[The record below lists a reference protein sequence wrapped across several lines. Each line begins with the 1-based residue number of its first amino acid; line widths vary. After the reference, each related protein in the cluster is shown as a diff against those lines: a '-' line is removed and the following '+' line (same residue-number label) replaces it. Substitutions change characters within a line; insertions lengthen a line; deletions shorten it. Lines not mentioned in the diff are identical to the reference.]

1 MGKSWSMYYHV
12 MCTMAAMRTYERET
26 DRMDDKAKT
35 EKEMAS
41 PPTYD
46 KKKNLL
52 QGTFLTDVHCHVLD
66 GPVSAPLHDAPNLR
80 SGNVV

>member
-46 KKKNLL
+46 KKEKYYKVP
-52 QGTFLTDVHCHVLD
+52 FLIGLHYHVLD
-66 GPVSAPLHDAPNLR
+66 GPVSAPLHDAPDLR